1 VVHSQL
7 SRMTEAELQP
17 SLDPDPDIF
26 PADVESDLADR
37 SAEADLA
44 FLSESS
50 VAAETI
56 LFELMNRTE
65 LIHLQQSDTSLSLFE
80 FADKGDD
87 RYFIKSGVLFRT

>member
-1 VVHSQL
+1 
-7 SRMTEAELQP
+7 MTEAELQP

-56 LFELMNRTE
+56 LFQLMNRTE
-65 LIHLQQSDTSLSLFE
+65 LIRLQQSDTSLLSLFE
-80 FADKGDD
+80 LADKGDD
-87 RYFIKSGVLFRT
+87 RYFTKSGVLFRT

>member
-1 VVHSQL
+1 
-7 SRMTEAELQP
+7 MTEAELQP

-56 LFELMNRTE
+56 RFQLMNRTE

-80 FADKGDD
+80 SSVAAEAIPFEL
-87 RYFIKSGVLFRT
+87 VNRTELISH